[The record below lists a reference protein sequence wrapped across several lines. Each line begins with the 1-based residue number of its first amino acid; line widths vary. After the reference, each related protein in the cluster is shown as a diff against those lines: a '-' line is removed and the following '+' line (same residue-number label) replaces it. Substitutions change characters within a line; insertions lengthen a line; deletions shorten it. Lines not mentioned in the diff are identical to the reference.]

1 MQVVGGASVD
11 DGQLSAL
18 QLQLDESHGQQIVEL
33 KQQLQVSVR
42 HQMSCIS
49 TRAAEGQCYSPIFSS
64 INRNSVIFAVN
75 LARRKICTKA

>member
-42 HQMSCIS
+42 HQMSCIR
-49 TRAAEGQCYSPIFSS
+49 TRAAEGQ
-64 INRNSVIFAVN
+64 
-75 LARRKICTKA
+75 

>member
-33 KQQLQVSVR
+33 KQQLQVSV
-42 HQMSCIS
+42 
-49 TRAAEGQCYSPIFSS
+49 
-64 INRNSVIFAVN
+64 
-75 LARRKICTKA
+75 